1 MRYDYVITGTAAN
14 GQTWTTR
21 GTVEAESA
29 SFLDTPLM
37 AMQESFES
45 LTQGKA
51 VYGQPGVGCRGP
63 YQVTAMHIM
72 VAGAPN
78 VALQSL

>member
-1 MRYDYVITGTAAN
+1 MRYDYVITGTAAD

-21 GTVEAESA
+21 GTVEAEPA
-29 SFLDTPLM
+29 NFLDTPIM
-37 AMQESFES
+37 AMARCFEA
-45 LTQGKA
+45 LTEGKA

-72 VAGAPN
+72 GA
-78 VALQSL
+78 AWLRSF